1 MISLIVSSVLG
12 FILSSYFLKPLK
24 VLRDTMDT
32 IRKDPQSDVH
42 MPEINTRDELADIS
56 EIFNEMLDRM
66 RRYIEQQEQF
76 VEDVS
81 HELRTPVAIMEG
93 HLNFLNRWGKTILKF

>member
-93 HLNFLNRWGKTILKF
+93 HLNLLNRWERRS